1 MALPAPMSKAVAAGA
16 AVVHRRRLRCRWGR
30 VATLA
35 LGMTLCLAASPES
48 HAADPGPG
56 GQVSHGHQSRPH
68 ATWTSKDAA
77 AYWTPQ
83 RMADAA
89 PPEGD
94 SQQSDASPQ
103 IAPTARHFDGIP
115 SVGVLFSVDGEAREH
130 HCTASVVHSPHG
142 NLLLTA
148 GHCNPGA
155 RAAFVPQYQSGADSQ
170 PYGVW
175 AIEDTF
181 AYSDRGTSGAGAD
194 LDFAFA
200 TVAPD
205 DNGRM
210 IESVTSG
217 NVLTETPGYRN
228 QVSVIGYPSAHS
240 DPADRA
246 VRCDARTSRLSGTRE
261 LRLDCGGFFG
271 GTSGSPWLANF
282 DEHTR
287 TGRLIGVI
295 GGVNGGGPSGPHN
308 DRVSYSPYF
317 GKEIRSLYNR
327 AVKESAQSEQSAQKA
342 QRAQSTPGQHSGQS
356 QQSAH
361 GGPGTD
367 NAQGSS
373 NTDNAQNSPST
384 DSAQNSPSTDSAQNS
399 PNADNA
405 QGSPSTDSA
414 QNVPSTDDSQGSPS
428 ADGSQS
434 GSSGPNAQ
442 GSDGGGGLL

>member
-30 VATLA
+30 AATLA
-35 LGMTLCLAASPES
+35 LGMTLCLAASPVS
-48 HAADPGPG
+48 HAADGPPGD
-56 GQVSHGHQSRPH
+56 QVSYGHQSHPH
-68 ATWTSKDAA
+68 GSWTSRDAA

-83 RMADAA
+83 RMAGAAA
-89 PPEGD
+89 PDERGD
-94 SQQSDASPQ
+94 EPAAPAPQ
-103 IAPTARHFDGIP
+103 LAPTARHFDGIP

-155 RAAFVPQYQSGADSQ
+155 RAAFVPQYQSGSESQ

-175 AIEDTF
+175 AIDDTF
-181 AYSDRGTSGAGAD
+181 AYSDRATSGAGAD

-205 DNGRM
+205 EHGRM
-210 IESVTSG
+210 IESVTGG
-217 NVLTETPGYRN
+217 NVLTDTPGYRN
-228 QVSVIGYPSAHS
+228 QVSVIGYPSAQS

-246 VRCDARTSRLSGTRE
+246 VRCDARTSRLVGTRE

-282 DEHTR
+282 DEHTQ
-287 TGRLIGVI
+287 TGRVIGLI
-295 GGVNGGGPSGPHN
+295 GGVNGGGPSGPHS

-327 AVKESAQSEQSAQKA
+327 AVKESAQSAQNTQNALSAQN
-342 QRAQSTPGQHSGQS
+342 QQSKQSKQSKQSQPSQQTRQSQPSQQS
-356 QQSAH
+356 QQSQQNQEPQQDQQDQQDQQSRQSAQ
-361 GGPGTD
+361 GGQGTD
-367 NAQGSS
+367 GPLGLPS
-373 NTDNAQNSPST
+373 TDNGPST
-384 DSAQNSPSTDSAQNS
+384 DSAP
-399 PNADNA
+399 
-405 QGSPSTDSA
+405 G
-414 QNVPSTDDSQGSPS
+414 TDDSQ
-428 ADGSQS
+428 S
-434 GSSGPNAQ
+434 GQNTPNMT
-442 GSDGGGGLL
+442 GSDGGAGLL